1 MIKQHR
7 KSLLI
12 TSFLTLLPLLAGIL
26 FWSRL
31 PARLPTHWG
40 FDGQIDG
47 YSSRTFT
54 VFALP
59 LFLLATHWLCILA
72 TLKDPKN
79 RRQNPKIFRL
89 LLWVCPATSLLVGGM
104 SYYAAF
110 RPDLRADML
119 IALLLGLLF
128 AALGNYIPKC
138 RQNSTIG
145 IRLKWTLESEENWN
159 ATHRFC
165 GKVWLAGG
173 VLMML
178 CALLPKALFM
188 PVFMTLVFVI
198 SFLPIFYSYIYHKQ
212 QQKSI

>member
-1 MIKQHR
+1 MIKQH
-7 KSLLI
+7 KKQLLI
-12 TSFLTLLPLLAGIL
+12 TSFITLLPLLAGL
-26 FWSRL
+26 ALWRHL

-40 FDGQIDG
+40 FDGQIDR
-47 YSSRTFT
+47 YSSRAFT

-59 LFLLATHWLCILA
+59 LFLLAVHWLCILA
-72 TLKDPKN
+72 TTKDPKN
-79 RRQNPKIFRL
+79 HRQNPKIFRL

-110 RPDLRADML
+110 QPELRADML

-128 AALGNYIPKC
+128 AALGNYLPKC

-145 IRLKWTLESEENWN
+145 IRLKWTLASEENWN

-173 VLMML
+173 ILMML
-178 CALLPKALFM
+178 CAFLPEALFT